1 MIKTSIESKV
11 QIQDVINNQ
20 VPSFILD
27 ENPKFVD
34 FLKQYYISQ
43 EYQSGPVDLTENL
56 DVYLKLDNLRP
67 EITGESPELTS
78 DVGNTSTVVNVSST
92 KGFPDRYGLFKINDE
107 ILTYTGITTN
117 SFTGCIRGFSGIT
130 NYHQELNKEELVFES
145 SSASS
150 HSTGDKIENLSS
162 LFLKEFFEKTKYS
175 FAPGFEGRSFA
186 KELDVSNFIKE
197 INSFYTSK
205 GTDDSIETLL
215 KVLFGKSGKSINL
228 EEYLVKPSDA
238 NFIRR
243 EVVVAQAITGDL
255 SKLSG
260 QTIIKNTDDQT
271 RAVISEIEPF
281 TRKGILYYKLNL
293 YVGYDDNTAIEGT
306 FEITPTTKSLD
317 VVLPGSSVITVDST
331 AGFESSDVIYS
342 GNNVITYKEKSFNQF
357 LGCTGVGSTIYK
369 TDNIYSDKTYY
380 GFEDGDINDPNK
392 KCTFRI
398 TGVISDISSVDN
410 NKVSVSENQIIGIK
424 YLGDLI
430 KNPIEKTYKQIFANS
445 WIYNTSVSV
454 DIESISESIILK
466 TDIDKSHFKVG
477 DRIEIISKRTGDIV
491 YPSNETDI
499 PFIANIS
506 SDEDGLNNRLQL
518 ENFDFSPIPGV
529 LYSIRRKVNKAFSKE
544 VPIQYGNDQIISDI
558 QNLYIE
564 EGEDNY
570 AYVASNG
577 LPSSEFSQSEIY
589 EFENGSKPP
598 RVIDIDQEIYKYKIT
613 PNTVSPLQDVDAQTE
628 ASSGIKEYTTINFGE
643 EIKFLTGD
651 RVYYNTSE
659 GSETLVGLST
669 GSYYV
674 SVLPGNKKIKLYTS
688 RSNIG
693 SDLSS
698 VKFREPSSGIG
709 THNFVLYDHRTNLI
723 KPKKLFKKF
732 NLNPNLK
739 SSQSE
744 KTTPGSTGML
754 INGVEI
760 SNYKTE
766 EKVYFGPLSSISILN
781 SGSNY
786 DVINL
791 PQLSIPS
798 SEGGTDAKIQPVISG
813 KITDIII
820 DSETSNFDIKEI
832 SSINV
837 SGGNGTGGK
846 FDPVLI
852 KKSIELLFDARP
864 FSDGGGISTSTPQ
877 LSFIK
882 DHNLFNGQKITYR
895 NETQYA
901 NVGIDQS
908 GNGQNDSTLVNEKEY
923 YVKVDNNTTVKLYE
937 TLSDYRTQTNPVS
950 FGQTDVYGGI
960 QKFVV
965 GEAANVLSEI
975 RVLDSGS
982 FTNRKLIVSPVG
994 INTLNDTINFK
1005 NHNFENGDLIEYRFD
1020 TTSIGIS
1027 TQVGLSTSVN
1037 YYVLKENED
1046 SFRICD
1052 AGIGGTITD
1061 NFEKRKY
1068 VKFITSGSG
1077 YQYFKYPDIT
1087 ASVNFVSAGNTSYQL
1102 SVTPVVKGNIID
1114 AYLYEPG
1121 TGYGSE
1127 IINFEKTPE
1136 IKVKEG
1142 KRGQIS
1148 PIISSGILI
1157 GTNIQFSGFDYFSP
1171 PDLTLFDPTGS
1182 GSGAKLKAVVEN
1194 GAITNVI
1201 IQNSGRGYSNTSR
1214 IEITNSGSGAIFDSK
1229 VRALSIN
1236 NVNKIEKNQ
1245 YQVFSVSDDQSFLDY
1260 GISGYYSKLR
1270 ESFEDYGNLNSPI
1283 IGWAYD
1289 GNPIYGAFGQSNP
1302 NAVASSTK
1310 RIESGYELVADN
1322 IPNRPSISSFPL
1334 GFFIDDYK
1342 FTGNGDLDKNNGRF
1356 VRTNEFPNGIYAYYA
1371 TIEENTNKPKFPYFI
1386 GDSYRTNTLEE
1397 NRTLNQNF
1405 DLNSSDLLRNT
1416 FPYKISELNAD
1427 YDFIVETNEISKQRT
1442 KIESVQSGSVDSISI
1457 INSGQNYQVGDK
1469 IVFDNSETNGGGVDA
1484 KVSLIEGKNITNI
1497 SQNTISYPQSIVTW
1511 ETDKKVRVH
1520 TGVAHTLNSGD
1531 YVSISGISS
1540 VIPSP
1545 SILKLDGSYYKV
1557 TVDSPVVLRLED
1569 EITDTTVG
1577 VVTLVS
1583 VSNLTDQLE
1592 ILNEVTIGS
1601 DTFTVLNTYPNLN
1614 LVKLERDSGS
1624 NIFSA
1629 GSLITPKNYSFTINE
1644 DFEFFNSEK
1653 NTSYYFNPHESVG
1666 LGTTAGDSYETT
1678 FDFGSNTITRSIPM
1692 GRIYLEGHKFSTDD
1706 KVTLTPDTQTISI
1719 QNSYGDLYS
1728 FESGEEYYITNESPN
1743 TVGIKTHLTTDSK
1756 YVSNVNIQVPAGG
1769 TTNAIVPSSQAEGIR
1784 AGDIIT
1790 VASGT
1795 FVNSGTNSAVL
1806 KYGGNL
1812 ITIDDVYNE
1821 TAISDSPALVD
1832 AVFSRQSSPVFF
1844 KTNGDNSDKYLL
1856 THTNENEKADIDK
1869 ITATVSVSTSH
1880 GLTNGDIVKLQV
1892 EPNLNVGIGTS
1903 TIANVLRNADLTVGI
1918 NTVDS
1923 RVAYIPSTPQT
1934 DPWVFTTSPQKHNFK
1949 NGDKVI
1955 YSHANGEV
1963 LRYGSEI
1970 FNPGAWNL
1978 LATQKNPEM
1987 QNAAFYVR
1995 VLNETDFTVSETY
2008 DDVFKPSVTGSTT
2021 LSITNVAGG
2030 NSILTN
2036 NGHIWTLVNPQIEV
2050 VKGNNLVFDL
2060 TDTSLSG
2067 NVFKIYYDKEFNNEF
2082 ISVGGTSTF
2091 NVSGVGTA
2099 GVSTDAKLTVNY
2111 SNNFPEKLYY
2121 NIESSSGSGINTPDT
2136 TVNNYNQISYVD
2148 SAYTGSYTVSGIGST
2163 TDVSFDI
2170 SLREE
2175 SERGSYT
2182 ESECRKLEY
2191 DTLSSTANGAVKEID
2206 VITGGENYKKLPSI
2220 TSIDSKVGK
2229 AFEGI
2234 CVSKDIG
2241 KINQVEILN
2250 DGFEYS
2256 SDKTLTPRAFVSPSV
2271 VLKNSNTLSGV
2282 TVIDGG
2288 KNYVTPPTP
2297 VLVDFNTR
2305 NPISGGLIK
2314 LNIDGES
2321 ITSVDI
2327 EVTPHGLASDNELF
2341 VEDSSNGISILKV
2354 ESDDTG
2360 TFVCVLNTPIVGFSE
2375 ESRLQIGDEVYI
2387 EGIQKFSSFG
2397 DGFNSSDLGYR
2408 FFKVTAYDDSQSN
2421 DRVTIDVSEYTSN
2434 TGIAKTIQDSSGTII
2449 NKKNYPVFNV
2459 SSQPSV
2465 FLVGEDLLVNND
2477 QVDLK
2482 VESHTNETDLKV
2494 IGTYDLSVNDK
2505 LTGKNSGNIANIA
2518 SIEKTDAKYNVDY
2531 SLKKNFGW
2539 RSTTGRLNEDYQV
2552 TPDNDYY
2559 QTLSYSIRSPLTW
2572 EEVKSPINSLVHVS
2586 GMKNFADTEII
2597 SNTDSKSGIS
2607 TIDTELDVFVDLISN
2622 ERVDKV
2628 NNFDNTRDI
2637 DVVNDKSK
2645 FLEFENSIFI
2655 PYTKAK
2661 TNVVLKIDDIS
2672 SEFSQF
2678 ESEPLTYRDIFEIEP
2693 RRDYRNYIFKL
2704 KNGDNT
2710 EIQLTKL
2717 SIISDFSGE
2726 SFILEQESLVNVG
2739 IGTSH
2744 IEGELYGKFELVTTK
2759 FEETFLRFIPK
2770 DPFNTE
2776 YDVKYLEKR
2785 FGDSTVGIATTNIGC
2800 IDLISSVTGV
2810 TTGFGTRTF
2819 IDLDVSEHKS
2829 VVTDIH
2835 LNTLTTNKQ
2844 NFVRLYVTSDGL
2856 NSNIASYY
2864 YDSSSLNKSGEPI
2877 GIFTSIVESGRLKI
2891 NYTNTEDTETVIVRS
2906 RSIAFDNSSTAE
2918 DVYRFSLPN
2927 QPPGSERSLIY
2938 QSDFVSDNGN
2948 ASEIDIVTLNKNTFD
2963 AVSSIIEVQV
2973 TGASEEFNGS
2983 AVHEI
2988 SFVHDGTSTYIQEGP
3003 ALYAT
3008 EDISGITTHIGIGTF
3023 GSEFVGT
3030 DNFIIKFYP
3039 FTNSGTIKIRALSEC
3054 FYTDIDTV
3062 NIAPD
3067 LQYGS
3072 LIESVKTFSYFA
3084 LEGDRINKTNFVLRS
3099 EKNPIFAKTFD
3110 PKNTSVLD
3118 PDTGVFSIQDHY
3130 FSDGEELIYT
3140 PRSSFVGVGSTAL
3153 EITPGNPLPTTV
3165 FAVVGEFEF
3174 DTFKLSETK
3183 HGPAIT
3189 GFSSTGEGNIHQ
3201 LAMKKSLSKAVI
3213 SLDGMIQSP
3222 IAFTNIN
3229 WQLQDNIGGL
3239 ISTEATTFA
3248 LSGIQTVNVS
3258 DILKIDD
3265 EFMRVRSVGLG
3276 TTSIGPI
3283 TGLGTTELVVV
3294 DRGVLGTISTS
3305 HTDSTS
3311 VGVYKGSYNI
3321 VGDEIHFIDAPK
3333 GNAAISRQE
3342 NNLVFQ
3348 TSDFSGRAFLRKDYT
3363 DNKIYDDVSNE
3374 FNGIGRTFTLS
3385 VDGAG
3390 QTGIGTTG
3398 GSGIVL
3404 INGIYQTPSA
3414 PNNPNNNFEITENA
3428 GISSVVFTGYEDVG
3442 GQVGFSKTDVNANQI
3457 PRGGIIVSLGSSGGL
3472 GYAPLQ
3478 GAQIDLI
3485 TDHHAPAT
3493 WGQSNDGSID
3503 LVVGKFISAVSVEG
3517 TLTSSTSIITGIANT
3532 SGIATGMEV
3541 QNSDNIAYGQKVQ
3554 TVGPTNTYTATDGQT
3569 LFPPSGSIS
3578 YTAGYIDVYIN
3589 GSKLGISSFTA
3600 TNETTVTLDN
3610 TVNVD
3615 AGDIVTLVA
3624 KDRVILDNN
3633 LIFGTNIGETTT
3645 INFGYR
3651 RPLGG
3656 SGYFNNPTV
3665 TIVEDCLDETGVG
3678 QTAVITATV
3687 GAGGSAIFNIDTP
3700 GLGHADYP
3708 QAFVSEPSYSN
3719 LEVRGVS
3726 RIGYGQTTDTG
3737 VGLLMDIEVGAASTS
3752 GIGSTAGEVR
3762 GFSISRP
3769 GYSFR
3774 KGDKFTPVGLV
3785 TALGLSSPIEQIE
3798 FEVVETFDDTF
3809 SAWQFGN
3816 LDFIDS
3822 IKPYQDGFRTRFPL
3836 FYQGELFS
3844 VQVAEES
3851 RMNVENAL
3859 IVFINGVLQNPGENY
3874 FFSGGASFTL
3884 SEPAKIDDQISV
3896 FFYRGTQGLDDEQV
3910 GSVVPTIE
3918 RGDYVQIN
3926 DYFDYKGQNP
3936 RRVFD
3941 YKESDVL
3948 ETSPYTG
3955 VGLYPSDS
3963 TFRPVSWLKQK
3974 RDLILGGDFIYKT
3987 RRSLL
3992 AQIYPNTS
4000 IIRDVKVG
4008 DTELYVENIDMF
4020 KFEIDNNSSSTL
4032 DDVSLLIVDDASE
4045 FVPADISVTRV
4056 NNNDELNVTISNQSD
4071 TRGYQPST
4079 TFSALVPEPFT
4090 TSRSGWPGTVDGKG
4104 GQPISET
4111 QKYLSLPPQ
4120 SSASSNT
4127 AVINITTDSIGSITN
4142 VNIVSAGSGYSG
4154 YETTPQVS
4162 IPLPTTVH
4170 ELTPETSV
4178 IHGFSGIVTA
4188 INASDT
4194 SDTTGRI
4201 VRFNDSQTNFNSIT
4215 FTNSLNTSG
4224 SDSFD
4229 VPDSGGA
4236 IFRFKTFDG
4245 SLTEIEMINPGTGYA
4260 PGDSIVLTHTNLGS
4274 SVTLEVEDTLSD
4286 SVTSYDRVRA
4296 MEFKLQEDY
4305 LDQKKLNLNQSNFNS
4320 NVANG
4325 QLSQGDYVSISHT
4338 QLDTEYNGTTYQY
4351 ATLEVYDPVTERGVK
4366 SKITPE
4372 TLITDEDGQTQ
4383 SSYDVGNNIYKR
4395 SSLPAL
4401 SFPGNNGV
4409 GIGTTNSIDGIY
4421 RVESIT
4427 IDAQTGIIT
4436 SYAFIE
4442 GGQTTISAKL
4452 PLDVNE
4458 SGTFE
4463 NGTFSWGKIT
4473 LSSGVTTSYT
4483 VSGNTVGIGLTEY
4496 PSVQRK
4502 SGGLRGTGALYAGP
4516 GVAVTSN

>member
-11 QIQDVINNQ
+11 QIQDIISNQ

-56 DVYLKLDNLRP
+56 DEYLKIDNLKP
-67 EITGESPELTS
+67 EVIVDSCTTVGIITDGAETI
-78 DVGNTSTVVNVSST
+78 NVTST
-92 KGFPDRYGLFKINDE
+92 KGFPNEYGLLKIDNE
-107 ILTYTGITTN
+107 IITYTGITTN
-117 SFTGCIRGFSGIT
+117 SFTGCIRGFSGVT
-130 NYHQELNKEELVFES
+130 NYHQELNREELVFES

-150 HSTGDKIENLSS
+150 HSDGDKIENLSS

-205 GTDDSIETLL
+205 GTDDSIEVLL

-228 EEYLVKPSDA
+228 EEYLVKSSDA

-260 QTIIKNTDDQT
+260 QTIIKNTDSQT

-281 TRKGILYYKLNL
+281 TRKGVLYFKLNL
-293 YVGYDDNTAIEGT
+293 YVGYDDKSTIEGT

-317 VVLPGSSVITVDST
+317 VVSIGSSVISVDST
-331 AGFESSDVIYS
+331 AGFDPSGVIYS
-342 GNNVITYKEKSFNQF
+342 GDNIITYEDKSFNQF
-357 LGCTGVGSTIYK
+357 LGCIGIGDTINK

-380 GFEDGDINDPNK
+380 AFEDGDISDPTK

-398 TGVISDISSVDN
+398 TGVISDIFAIDN

-454 DIESISESIILK
+454 DIESFSDTLKLK

-477 DRIEIISKRTGDIV
+477 DRIEIINKETNQVV
-491 YPSNETDI
+491 YPNPDNESDI
-499 PFIANIS
+499 PFI
-506 SDEDGLNNRLQL
+506 SDIPSDSDGLYRRLQL
-518 ENFDFSPIPGV
+518 ENFDFSPIPGA
-529 LYSIRRKVNKAFSKE
+529 LYSIRRRINKAFSRN

-564 EGEDNY
+564 KGEDNY
-570 AYVASNG
+570 AYIASNG
-577 LPSSEFSQSEIY
+577 LPSSEFDQSEIY
-589 EFENGSKPP
+589 EFEDGSKPP
-598 RVIDIDQEIYKYKIT
+598 RVIDIDQEIYNYEIDSD
-613 PNTVSPLQDVDAQTE
+613 TVSPLQDVDVETE
-628 ASSGIKEYTTINFGE
+628 ASSGIQEFTTINFGK

-651 RVYYNTSE
+651 RVYYEASE
-659 GSETLVGLST
+659 GSETLVGLTT

-674 SVLPGNKKIKLYTS
+674 SVLSGNKKIKLYTS
-688 RSNIG
+688 RSHIASN
-693 SDLSS
+693 LPS
-698 VKFREPSSGIG
+698 VKFRAPNSGIG
-709 THNFVLYDHRTNLI
+709 THNFTLYDHKSNLI
-723 KPKKLFKKF
+723 RPKKLFKKF

-739 SSQSE
+739 SGQSE
-744 KTTPGSTGML
+744 ETAPGPTGML

-760 SNYKTE
+760 NNYKTE
-766 EKVYFGPLSSISILN
+766 EKVYFGPLTSVSVLN
-781 SGSNY
+781 GGSNY

-791 PQLSIPS
+791 PQLSVPS
-798 SEGGTDAKIQPVISG
+798 SENGTDAKVQPVVSG

-832 SSINV
+832 VSINV
-837 SGGNGTGGK
+837 SGGNGSGGK
-846 FDPVLI
+846 FDPVLV

-864 FSDGGGISTSTPQ
+864 VSNGGGISTTTSQ

-882 DHNLFNGQKITYR
+882 DHNLFDGQKIIYR
-895 NETQYA
+895 NETQYT

-908 GNGQNDSTLVNEKEY
+908 GNGQNDSTLVSEGEY

-937 TLSDYRTQTNPVS
+937 TLSDYSTQTNPVS

-1037 YYVLKENED
+1037 YYVLKEDEN

-1068 VKFITSGSG
+1068 VKFISSGSG

-1087 ASVNFVSAGNTSYQL
+1087 ASVNFVSVGNTSYNL
-1102 SVTPVVKGNIID
+1102 SITPIVRGNIID

-1142 KRGQIS
+1142 QKAQIA
-1148 PIISSGILI
+1148 PVIASGILLD
-1157 GTNIQFSGFDYFSP
+1157 TNIQFSGFDYFSP

-1182 GSGAKLKAVVEN
+1182 GSGAKLKSVIEN
-1194 GAITNVI
+1194 GSIVKVI
-1201 IQNSGRGYSNTSR
+1201 IQNSGRGYSNNSR
-1214 IEITNSGSGAIFDSK
+1214 IEITNSGSGVIFDST
-1229 VRALSIN
+1229 VRALSVN
-1236 NVNKIEKNQ
+1236 NVDKIEKKQ

-1260 GISGYYSKLR
+1260 GISGYYTKLR
-1270 ESFEDYGNLNSPI
+1270 ESFEDDGTSNSPI

-1289 GNPIYGAFGQSNP
+1289 GNPIYGSFGQSDANL
-1302 NAVASSTK
+1302 VASSTK

-1322 IPNRPSISSFPL
+1322 IPNRPSTSSFPL
-1334 GFFIDDYK
+1334 GFFVDDYR
-1342 FTGNGDLDKNNGRF
+1342 FTGNGDLDRNNGRF

-1386 GDSYRTNTLEE
+1386 GNSYRTNTLEE
-1397 NRTLNQNF
+1397 NRRLNQDF

-1427 YDFIVETNEISKQRT
+1427 YDFVIETNEISKQRT

-1469 IVFDNSETNGGGVDA
+1469 IVFDNSGTNGGGIDA

-1497 SQNTISYPQSIVTW
+1497 AQNILSYPQSIVTW
-1511 ETDKKVRVH
+1511 ESDSKVRVH
-1520 TGVAHTLNSGD
+1520 TGVGHTLNSGD

-1540 VIPSP
+1540 IIPSP
-1545 SILKLDGSYYKV
+1545 PILKLDKSYHKAI
-1557 TVDSPVVLRLED
+1557 VDSPVVLRLED
-1569 EITDTTVG
+1569 EITNTIVG
-1577 VVTLVS
+1577 VVTVVS

-1592 ILNEVTIGS
+1592 ILNDVTIGS
-1601 DTFTVLNTYPNLN
+1601 DTFTVLNTYPNIDK
-1614 LVKLERDSGS
+1614 VKLIRVTGTT
-1624 NIFSA
+1624 NFSV
-1629 GSLITPKNYSFTINE
+1629 GSLITPKNYSFTVDE
-1644 DFEFFNSEK
+1644 DFEFFDSRK
-1653 NTSYYFNPHESVG
+1653 NISYYFVPQESVG

-1678 FDFGSNTITRSIPM
+1678 FDFGGNTVTRSIPM
-1692 GRIYLEGHKFSTDD
+1692 GSLYLENHKF
-1706 KVTLTPDTQTISI
+1706 KVTDKLVADIGSSSVITIFDPSINSNINFNTGDEFYVKNTTPNTIGLSTTLEGPLVFFDSLGSP
-1719 QNSYGDLYS
+1719 N
-1728 FESGEEYYITNESPN
+1728 EYY
-1743 TVGIKTHLTTDSK
+1743 VLTTE
-1756 YVSNVNIQVPAGG
+1756 YTQ
-1769 TTNAIVPSSQAEGIR
+1769 
-1784 AGDIIT
+1784 
-1790 VASGT
+1790 
-1795 FVNSGTNSAVL
+1795 
-1806 KYGGNL
+1806 
-1812 ITIDDVYNE
+1812 
-1821 TAISDSPALVD
+1821 
-1832 AVFSRQSSPVFF
+1832 
-1844 KTNGDNSDKYLL
+1844 
-1856 THTNENEKADIDK
+1856 EKADIDK

-1880 GLTNGDIVKLQV
+1880 GLTNGDIVKLSV
-1892 EPNLNVGIGTS
+1892 EPNLNVGIGTTTS
-1903 TIANVLRNADLTVGI
+1903 VSVVRNNDLTIGI
-1918 NTVDS
+1918 NTVN
-1923 RVAYIPSTPQT
+1923 STLKSKPVSAS
-1934 DPWVFTTSPQKHNFK
+1934 DIAPWVFTTSPQKHNFK
-1949 NGDKVI
+1949 NGNKVI
-1955 YSHANGEV
+1955 YSRIDGETV
-1963 LRYGSEI
+1963 RYGTGTFDFS
-1970 FNPGAWNL
+1970 NN
-1978 LATQKNPEM
+1978 TDPEM

-1995 VLNETDFTVSETY
+1995 VLNDTDFTLSETY
-2008 DDVFKPSVTGSTT
+2008 DDVFKPSILGSTT
-2021 LSITNVAGG
+2021 LSITGSTNF
-2030 NSILTN
+2030 LTVLSPSTP
-2036 NGHIWTLVNPQIEV
+2036 GHIWTLVNPQIEV
-2050 VKGNNLVFDL
+2050 AKGNNLVFDL

-2099 GVSTDAKLTVNY
+2099 GVSTDAKLTINY

-2121 NIESSSGSGINTPDT
+2121 NIESSSGSGINTSDT
-2136 TVNNYNQISYVD
+2136 TVNNYNQISYID
-2148 SAYTGSYTVSGIGST
+2148 SVYTGSHTVSGIGST
-2163 TDVSFDI
+2163 TDISFSI
-2170 SLREE
+2170 PLREE
-2175 SERGSYT
+2175 SERVSYAKT
-2182 ESECRKLEY
+2182 ECRKLEY
-2191 DTLSSTANGAVKEID
+2191 NTLSSTAYGAVKEID
-2206 VITGGENYKKLPSI
+2206 VVTRGENYKKLPSVP
-2220 TSIDSKVGK
+2220 SIDSKLGR

-2234 CVSKDIG
+2234 CVSETIG
-2241 KINQVEILN
+2241 KINQVEIIN

-2256 SDKTLTPRAFVSPSV
+2256 SDKTLIPRAFVSPSV
-2271 VLKNSNTLSGV
+2271 VLKNSNILSSI

-2297 VLVDFNTR
+2297 VLVDFDTR
-2305 NPISGGLIK
+2305 KAISGGLLK
-2314 LNIDGES
+2314 LSVAGES
-2321 ITSVDI
+2321 ITSVDVD
-2327 EVTPHGLASDNELF
+2327 VTPQGIASDNELF
-2341 VEDSSNGISILKV
+2341 VEDNSNGISILKV
-2354 ESDDTG
+2354 ESDNTG
-2360 TFVCVLNTPIVGFSE
+2360 TFICVLNTPVVGFDP
-2375 ESRLQIGDEVYI
+2375 ESQIQVGDEVYI

-2408 FFKVTAYDDSQSN
+2408 FFRVTGYDNTQSE
-2421 DRVTIDVSEYTSN
+2421 DRVSIDVSEYTSN
-2434 TGIAKTIQDSSGTII
+2434 TGIAKTIQDSSGTIV
-2449 NKKNYPVFNV
+2449 NRKNYPKFNV
-2459 SSQPSV
+2459 TSQPSL
-2465 FLVGEDLLVNND
+2465 FFVGEELLVNNGE
-2477 QVDLK
+2477 VDLK

-2494 IGTYDLSVNDK
+2494 IGTYDLSINDK

-2552 TPDNDYY
+2552 LPDNDYY
-2559 QTLSYSIRSPLTW
+2559 QTLSYSIRSQLTW

-2586 GMKNFADTEII
+2586 GMKNFADTEIV
-2597 SNTDSKSGIS
+2597 SNTDSVSGVS
-2607 TIDTELDVFVDLISN
+2607 TINTGVDIFIDLVSD
-2622 ERVDKV
+2622 ERVDKI
-2628 NNFDNTRDI
+2628 NNFDSSRDI
-2637 DVVNDKSK
+2637 DVVSDRSK
-2645 FLEFENSIFI
+2645 FLEFENSVFI

-2672 SEFSQF
+2672 PEFSQF
-2678 ESEPLTYRDIFEIEP
+2678 ESEPLPYRDIFEIEP
-2693 RRDYRNYIFKL
+2693 KRDYRNYTFKL
-2704 KNGDNT
+2704 TNGDNT
-2710 EIQLTKL
+2710 QVQLTKL
-2717 SIISDFSGE
+2717 SIISDPVGQ
-2726 SFILEQESLVNVG
+2726 SFIQEHESLANVG

-2759 FEETFLRFIPK
+2759 FEETYLRFIPK
-2770 DPFNTE
+2770 DPFGIE

-2785 FGDSTVGIATTNIGC
+2785 FGDSTVGIATNNIGC
-2800 IDLISSVTGV
+2800 IDLISSVTGI
-2810 TTGFGTRTF
+2810 TTGVGTRTF

-2844 NFVRLYVTSDGL
+2844 NFVRLYVTSDGSD
-2856 NSNIASYY
+2856 SNIANYF
-2864 YDSSSLNKSGEPI
+2864 YDSSTLNRSNEPI
-2877 GIFTSIVESGRLKI
+2877 GIFTSVVESGRLRI
-2891 NYTNTEDTETVIVRS
+2891 NYTNTEDIETVILRS
-2906 RSIAFDNSSTAE
+2906 RSVAFDNSSTAE

-2927 QPPGSERSLIY
+2927 QPAGNERSAIY
-2938 QSDFVSDNGN
+2938 QSDFVTAGGN
-2948 ASEIDIVTLNKNTFD
+2948 ASEIDIVTLNKNIFD
-2963 AVSSIIEVQV
+2963 AVSSLIEIQV
-2973 TGASEEFNGS
+2973 TGSSEEFNGS
-2983 AVHEI
+2983 VVHEV
-2988 SFVHDGTSTYIQEGP
+2988 SLVHDTINTYVQEGP

-3008 EDISGITTHIGIGTF
+3008 EDSSGIGTSIGIGTF
-3023 GSEFVGT
+3023 GAEFDGS

-3039 FTNSGTIKIRALSEC
+3039 FTNSGTINIRALSEC
-3054 FYTDIDTV
+3054 FYTDVDTL

-3084 LEGDRINKTNFVLRS
+3084 LEGERINKTNFVLRS

-3110 PKNTSVLD
+3110 PKDSSMLD
-3118 PDTGVFSIQDHY
+3118 VDTGVFTIPNHY
-3130 FSDGEELIYT
+3130 FSNGEELIYT
-3140 PRSSFVGVGSTAL
+3140 PRSSFIGVGSTAL
-3153 EITPGNPLPTTV
+3153 EITPGNSLPTTV

-3183 HGPAIT
+3183 NGPAIT

-3222 IAFTNIN
+3222 VAFTNIN

-3276 TTSIGPI
+3276 TTSLGPV
-3283 TGLGTTELVVV
+3283 TGLGTTEIVVV
-3294 DRGVLGTISTS
+3294 ERGVLGTISTS
-3305 HTDSTS
+3305 HTDSTN

-3321 VGDEIHFIDAPK
+3321 VGDEIHFIDPPK
-3333 GNAAISRQE
+3333 GNSAISRQE

-3348 TSDFSGRAFLRKDYT
+3348 TSDFSGRAFLRKDYN

-3385 VDGAG
+3385 VEG
-3390 QTGIGTTG
+3390 TSEIGIGTTG

-3414 PNNPNNNFEITENA
+3414 PNNPDNNFEIIEDQVA
-3428 GISSVVFTGYEDVG
+3428 GISSVQFTGYKDIG

-3472 GYAPLQ
+3472 GYAPLA
-3478 GAQIDLI
+3478 GARIDLI
-3485 TDHHAPAT
+3485 LDSDLAE
-3493 WGQSNDGSID
+3493 GQSNHPGSGNEIGEIVD
-3503 LVVGKFISAVSVEG
+3503 IVGKKVEG
-3517 TLTSSTSIITGIANT
+3517 STVEVTVPSIGLNDVTIIVPDLASLQIGIGMSLTP
-3532 SGIATGMEV
+3532 V
-3541 QNSDNIAYGQKVQ
+3541 DNVIAYGTEVISIN
-3554 TVGPTNTYTATDGQT
+3554 TNTNEVALDPT
-3569 LFPPSGSIS
+3569 PIGS
-3578 YTAGYIDVYIN
+3578 A
-3589 GSKLGISSFTA
+3589 SS
-3600 TNETTVTLDN
+3600 
-3610 TVNVD
+3610 VD
-3615 AGDIVTLVA
+3615 LEFFNRYPV
-3624 KDRVILDNN
+3624 
-3633 LIFGTNIGETTT
+3633 
-3645 INFGYR
+3645 
-3651 RPLGG
+3651 GG
-3656 SGYFNNPTV
+3656 SGYSDVVGYGMTIKDLLHAGNDADIQIQITDGGVLNFN
-3665 TIVEDCLDETGVG
+3665 IID
-3678 QTAVITATV
+3678 
-3687 GAGGSAIFNIDTP
+3687 GGSGYINPKAT
-3700 GLGHADYP
+3700 
-3708 QAFVSEPSYSN
+3708 VSEPTYSN
-3719 LEVRGVS
+3719 LEVRGIS
-3726 RIGYGQTTDTG
+3726 RVGHGTTTDTG
-3737 VGLLMDIEVGAASTS
+3737 VGLLMDIEVGAAATV
-3752 GIGSTAGEVR
+3752 GIGSTTGEVR
-3762 GFSISRP
+3762 GFNISRP
-3769 GYSFR
+3769 GYAFR

-3785 TALGLSSPIEQIE
+3785 TAAGLSSPIEQIE

-3822 IKPYQDGFRTRFPL
+3822 IKPYQDGSRTRFPL
-3836 FYQGELFS
+3836 FYEGELFS

-3859 IVFINGVLQNPGENY
+3859 IIFINGVLQNPGENY

-3884 SEPAKIDDQISV
+3884 SEPAKIDDQIAV
-3896 FFYRGTQGLDDEQV
+3896 FFYRGTQDVDDEQV
-3910 GSVVPTIE
+3910 GSVIPTIE

-3926 DYFDYKGQNP
+3926 DYFDYKGQNR

-3974 RDLILGGDFIYKT
+3974 RDLILGGDYVYKT

-3992 AQIYPNTS
+3992 SQIYPTTS
-4000 IIRDVKVG
+4000 IIRDVKAN
-4008 DTELYVENIDMF
+4008 DTVLYVENTDMF
-4020 KFEIDNNSSSTL
+4020 KFEIDNNSASTL
-4032 DDVSLLIVDDASE
+4032 DETSLLIVDDANE
-4045 FVPADISVTRV
+4045 FVPAEISVSRV
-4056 NNNDELNVTISNQSD
+4056 NNNDGLNLTILNQSD
-4071 TRGYQPST
+4071 TRGYLPST

-4090 TSRSGWPGTVDGKG
+4090 TSRTGWPGTVPGQE
-4104 GQPISET
+4104 GQPISESE
-4111 QKYLSLPPQ
+4111 KYYSLPPQ
-4120 SSASSNT
+4120 SSSNT
-4127 AVINITTDSIGSITN
+4127 AEINITTDSIGRITN

-4154 YETTPQVS
+4154 YDTTPQVS

-4170 ELTPETSV
+4170 ELTSETSV

-4188 INASDT
+4188 INASVT

-4201 VRFNDSQTNFNSIT
+4201 VRFNDNHPQSHFSDITVTNV
-4215 FTNSLNTSG
+4215 NTSG

-4229 VPDSGGA
+4229 VTAGGSSGTVKA
-4236 IFRFKTFDG
+4236 QFRFKTFDG
-4245 SLTEIEMINPGTGYA
+4245 SLTEIEMINPGTDYNAGEFVELS
-4260 PGDSIVLTHTNLGS
+4260 DSKISNPSTIQFYI
-4274 SVTLEVEDTLSD
+4274 EDTLDD
-4286 SVTSYDRVRA
+4286 SVTSYDRVCA

-4305 LDQKKLNLNQSNFNS
+4305 LDQQKTGINGSDFNNS
-4320 NVANG
+4320 NLANG

-4338 QLDTEYNGTTYQY
+4338 QLDTEYNSLNYQY
-4351 ATLEVYDPVTERGVK
+4351 ATLEVYNPATERGVT
-4366 SKITPE
+4366 SKMTSETP
-4372 TLITDEDGQTQ
+4372 ITDEYGQTQ
-4383 SSYDVGNNIYKR
+4383 SSYTSSNYKR

-4421 RVESIT
+4421 KVESIDV
-4427 IDAQTGIIT
+4427 DARTGIIT

-4452 PLDVNE
+4452 PLTIDQ
-4458 SGTFE
+4458 SGTLE

-4496 PSVQRK
+4496 PSLQRK
-4502 SGGLRGTGALYAGP
+4502 SGGLRDTGALFAGP
-4516 GVAVTSN
+4516 GVALTSN

>member
-11 QIQDVINNQ
+11 QIQDIISNQ

-43 EYQSGPVDLTENL
+43 EYQSGPIDLTENL
-56 DVYLKLDNLRP
+56 DQYLKLDNLRP

-78 DVGNTSTVVNVSST
+78 NIGDTSTIVNVSST

-117 SFTGCIRGFSGIT
+117 SFTGCIRGFSGVT
-130 NYHQELNKEELVFES
+130 NYHQELNQEELIFET

-150 HSTGDKIENLSS
+150 HSSGDKVENLSS

-186 KELDVSNFIKE
+186 KELDVGNFIKE

-205 GTDDSIETLL
+205 GTDDSIEVLL

-228 EEYLVKPSDA
+228 EEYLVKSSDA

-243 EVVVAQAITGDL
+243 EVVIVQGISGNL

-260 QTIIKNTDDQT
+260 QTIIKNTDSQT

-281 TRKGILYYKLNL
+281 TRKGVLYFKLNL
-293 YVGYDDNTAIEGT
+293 YVGYDDRSAIEGT

-317 VVLPGSSVITVDST
+317 VVSIGSSVISVDST
-331 AGFESSDVIYS
+331 AGFDPSGVIYS
-342 GNNVITYKEKSFNQF
+342 GDNIITYEDKSFNQF
-357 LGCTGVGSTIYK
+357 LGCTGIGATVNK

-380 GFEDGDINDPNK
+380 AFEDGDVNDPTK

-398 TGVISDISSVDN
+398 TGVVSDIFAIDN

-454 DIESISESIILK
+454 DIESFSDTLRLK

-477 DRIEIISKRTGDIV
+477 DRIEIINKETNQVV
-491 YPSNETDI
+491 YPNPDNESDI
-499 PFIANIS
+499 PFI
-506 SDEDGLNNRLQL
+506 SDIPSDSDGLYRRLQL
-518 ENFDFSPIPGV
+518 ENFDFSPTPGA
-529 LYSIRRKVNKAFSKE
+529 LYSVRRRINKAFSRN

-564 EGEDNY
+564 KGEDNY

-577 LPSSEFSQSEIY
+577 LPSSEFNQSEIY
-589 EFENGSKPP
+589 EFEDGSKPP
-598 RVIDIDQEIYKYKIT
+598 RVIDIDQEIYNYEIDSD
-613 PNTVSPLQDVDAQTE
+613 TVSPLQDVDVETE
-628 ASSGIKEYTTINFGE
+628 ASSGIQEFTTINFGK

-651 RVYYNTSE
+651 RVYYEASE
-659 GSETLVGLST
+659 GSETLVGLTT

-674 SVLPGNKKIKLYTS
+674 SVLSGNKKIKLYTS
-688 RSNIG
+688 RSHIASN
-693 SDLSS
+693 LPS
-698 VKFREPSSGIG
+698 VKFRAPNSGIG
-709 THNFVLYDHRTNLI
+709 THNFTLYDHKSNLI
-723 KPKKLFKKF
+723 RPKKLFKKF

-739 SSQSE
+739 SGQSE
-744 KTTPGSTGML
+744 ETAPGPTGML

-760 SNYKTE
+760 NNYKTE
-766 EKVYFGPLSSISILN
+766 EKVYFGPLTSVSVLN

-791 PQLSIPS
+791 PQLSVPS
-798 SEGGTDAKIQPVISG
+798 SENGTDAKVQPVVSG

-832 SSINV
+832 VSINV
-837 SGGNGTGGK
+837 SGGNGSGGK
-846 FDPVLI
+846 FDPVLV

-864 FSDGGGISTSTPQ
+864 VSNGGGISTTTPQ

-882 DHNLFNGQKITYR
+882 DHNLFDGQKIIYR
-895 NETQYA
+895 NETQYT

-908 GNGQNDSTLVNEKEY
+908 GNGQNDSTLVSEGEY

-937 TLSDYRTQTNPVS
+937 SLSDFAAQINPVS

-965 GEAANVLSEI
+965 GEAANILSEI
-975 RVLDSGS
+975 KVLESGS

-1005 NHNFENGDLIEYRFD
+1005 NHNFENGDLIEYNFD
-1020 TTSIGIS
+1020 TTSIK
-1027 TQVGLSTSVN
+1027 TAPTTGLSTSVN
-1037 YYVLKENED
+1037 YYVLKEDEN

-1061 NFEKRKY
+1061 NFEKRRY
-1068 VKFITSGSG
+1068 VKFISSGSG

-1087 ASVNFVSAGNTSYQL
+1087 ASVNFVSVGNTSYNL
-1102 SVTPVVKGNIID
+1102 SITPVVRGNIID

-1142 KRGQIS
+1142 QKAQIA
-1148 PIISSGILI
+1148 PVIASGILLD
-1157 GTNIQFSGFDYFSP
+1157 TNIQFSGFDYFSP

-1182 GSGAKLKAVVEN
+1182 GSGAKLKSVIEN
-1194 GAITNVI
+1194 GSIVKVI
-1201 IQNSGRGYSNTSR
+1201 IQNSGRGYSNNSR
-1214 IEITNSGSGAIFDSK
+1214 IEITNSGSGVIFDST
-1229 VRALSIN
+1229 VRALSVN
-1236 NVNKIEKNQ
+1236 NVDKIEKKQ
-1245 YQVFSVSDDQSFLDY
+1245 YQVFSVSENQSFLDY
-1260 GISGYYSKLR
+1260 GISGYYTKLR
-1270 ESFEDYGNLNSPI
+1270 ESFEDDGTSNSPI

-1289 GNPIYGAFGQSNP
+1289 GNPIYGSFGQSDP
-1302 NAVASSTK
+1302 NLVASSTK

-1322 IPNRPSISSFPL
+1322 IQNRPSTSSFPL
-1334 GFFIDDYK
+1334 GFFVDDYR
-1342 FTGNGDLDKNNGRF
+1342 FTGNGDLDRNNGRF

-1371 TIEENTNKPKFPYFI
+1371 TIEENTNRPKFPYFI
-1386 GDSYRTNTLEE
+1386 GNSYRTNTLEE
-1397 NRTLNQNF
+1397 NRRLNQDF

-1427 YDFIVETNEISKQRT
+1427 YDFVIETNEISKQRT

-1469 IVFDNSETNGGGVDA
+1469 IVFDNSETNGGGIDA

-1497 SQNTISYPQSIVTW
+1497 AQNILSYPQSIVTW
-1511 ETDKKVRVH
+1511 ESDSKVRVH
-1520 TGVAHTLNSGD
+1520 TGVGHTLNSGD

-1540 VIPSP
+1540 IIPSP
-1545 SILKLDGSYYKV
+1545 PILKLDKSYHKV
-1557 TVDSPVVLRLED
+1557 IVDSPVVLRLED
-1569 EITDTTVG
+1569 EITNASVG
-1577 VVTLVS
+1577 VVTVVS

-1592 ILNEVTIGS
+1592 ILNDVTIGS
-1601 DTFTVLNTYPNLN
+1601 DTFTVLNTYPNIN
-1614 LVKLERDSGS
+1614 KVKLIRVTGTT
-1624 NIFSA
+1624 NFSV
-1629 GSLITPKNYSFTINE
+1629 GSLITPKNYSFTVDE
-1644 DFEFFNSEK
+1644 DFEFFDSRK
-1653 NTSYYFNPHESVG
+1653 NISYYFVPQESVG

-1678 FDFGSNTITRSIPM
+1678 FDFGGNTVTRSIPM
-1692 GRIYLEGHKFSTDD
+1692 GSLYLENHKFKVNDKLVADIPGTNVIDIFDPSTNS
-1706 KVTLTPDTQTISI
+1706 TI
-1719 QNSYGDLYS
+1719 Y
-1728 FESGEEYYITNESPN
+1728 FEDGSEFYVKNTTPN
-1743 TVGIKTHLTTDSK
+1743 TIGLSTTLEGPLLFFDSLGNSTGY
-1756 YVSNVNIQVPAGG
+1756 YV
-1769 TTNAIVPSSQAEGIR
+1769 
-1784 AGDIIT
+1784 
-1790 VASGT
+1790 
-1795 FVNSGTNSAVL
+1795 L
-1806 KYGGNL
+1806 
-1812 ITIDDVYNE
+1812 E
-1821 TAISDSPALVD
+1821 T
-1832 AVFSRQSSPVFF
+1832 QY
-1844 KTNGDNSDKYLL
+1844 TQ
-1856 THTNENEKADIDK
+1856 EKADIDK

-1892 EPNLNVGIGTS
+1892 EPNLNVGIGTTTS
-1903 TIANVLRNADLTVGI
+1903 VSVIRNVDLTIGI

-1923 RVAYIPSTPQT
+1923 TIKSGPTSGSI

-1955 YSHANGEV
+1955 YSRTDGETV
-1963 LRYGSEI
+1963 RYGDGV
-1970 FNPGAWNL
+1970 FNASN
-1978 LATQKNPEM
+1978 TTDPEM
-1987 QNAAFYVR
+1987 QNVAFYVR
-1995 VLNETDFTVSETY
+1995 VLNDTDFTLSETY
-2008 DDVFKPSVTGSTT
+2008 DDVFEPSILGSTT
-2021 LSITNVAGG
+2021 LSITGSTDYLSVLANP
-2030 NSILTN
+2030 
-2036 NGHIWTLVNPQIEV
+2036 GHIWTLVNPQIEV
-2050 VKGNNLVFDL
+2050 TKGNNIVFDVS
-2060 TDTSLSG
+2060 DTSLSG

-2099 GVSTDAKLTVNY
+2099 GVSTDAKLTINY

-2121 NIESSSGSGINTPDT
+2121 NIESSSGSGINTSDT
-2136 TVNNYNQISYVD
+2136 TVNNYNQISYID
-2148 SAYTGSYTVSGIGST
+2148 SVYTGSHTVSGIGST
-2163 TDVSFDI
+2163 TDISFSI
-2170 SLREE
+2170 PLREE
-2175 SERGSYT
+2175 SERVSYAKT
-2182 ESECRKLEY
+2182 ECRKLEY
-2191 DTLSSTANGAVKEID
+2191 NTLSSTAYGAVKEID
-2206 VITGGENYKKLPSI
+2206 VVTRGENYKKLPSI
-2220 TSIDSKVGK
+2220 SSIDSKLGR

-2234 CVSKDIG
+2234 CVSETIG
-2241 KINQVEILN
+2241 KINQVEIIN

-2256 SDKTLTPRAFVSPSV
+2256 SDKTLIPRAFVSPSV
-2271 VLKNSNTLSGV
+2271 VLKNSNILSSV
-2282 TVIDGG
+2282 TVVDGG

-2305 NPISGGLIK
+2305 EAISGGLLK
-2314 LNIDGES
+2314 LSVVGES
-2321 ITSVDI
+2321 ITSVDVD
-2327 EVTPHGLASDNELF
+2327 VTPQGIASDNELF
-2341 VEDSSNGISILKV
+2341 VEDNSNGISILKV
-2354 ESDDTG
+2354 ESDNTG
-2360 TFVCVLNTPIVGFSE
+2360 TFICVLNTPVVGFDP
-2375 ESRLQIGDEVYI
+2375 ESQIQVGDEVYI

-2408 FFKVTAYDDSQSN
+2408 FFRVTGYDTTQSE
-2421 DRVTIDVSEYTSN
+2421 DRVLIDVSEYTSN
-2434 TGIAKTIQDSSGTII
+2434 TGIAKTIQDSSGTIV
-2449 NKKNYPVFNV
+2449 NRKNYPKFNV
-2459 SSQPSV
+2459 TSQPSL
-2465 FLVGEDLLVNND
+2465 FFVGEELLVNND
-2477 QVDLK
+2477 EVDLK

-2494 IGTYDLSVNDK
+2494 IGTYDLSINDK
-2505 LTGKNSGNIANIA
+2505 LTGKNSGNVANIA

-2552 TPDNDYY
+2552 LPDNDYY

-2586 GMKNFADTEII
+2586 GMKNFADTEIVSI
-2597 SNTDSKSGIS
+2597 TDSVSGVS
-2607 TIDTELDVFVDLISN
+2607 TINTGVDIFIDLVSD
-2622 ERVDKV
+2622 ERVDKI
-2628 NNFDNTRDI
+2628 NNFDSSRDI
-2637 DVVNDKSK
+2637 DVVSDRSK
-2645 FLEFENSIFI
+2645 FLEFENSVFI

-2672 SEFSQF
+2672 PEFSQF
-2678 ESEPLTYRDIFEIEP
+2678 ESEPLPYRDIFEIEP
-2693 RRDYRNYIFKL
+2693 KRDYRNYTFKL
-2704 KNGDNT
+2704 TNGDKT
-2710 EIQLTKL
+2710 QVQLTKL
-2717 SIISDFSGE
+2717 SIISDPVGQ
-2726 SFILEQESLVNVG
+2726 SFIQEHESLANVG

-2744 IEGELYGKFELVTTK
+2744 IEGELYGKFELVTTE
-2759 FEETFLRFIPK
+2759 FEETYLRFIPK
-2770 DPFNTE
+2770 DPFGIE

-2785 FGDSTVGIATTNIGC
+2785 FGDSTVGIATNNIGC
-2800 IDLISSVTGV
+2800 IDLISSVTGI
-2810 TTGFGTRTF
+2810 TTGVGTRTF

-2844 NFVRLYVTSDGL
+2844 NFVRLYVTSDGSD
-2856 NSNIASYY
+2856 SNIASYF
-2864 YDSSSLNKSGEPI
+2864 YDSSTLNRSNEPI
-2877 GIFTSIVESGRLKI
+2877 GIFTSVVESGRLRI
-2891 NYTNTEDTETVIVRS
+2891 DYTNTEDIETVILRS
-2906 RSIAFDNSSTAE
+2906 RSVAFDNSSTAE
-2918 DVYRFSLPN
+2918 DVYRFILPN
-2927 QPPGSERSLIY
+2927 QPAGNERSVIY
-2938 QSDFVSDNGN
+2938 QSDFVTGGGN
-2948 ASEIDIVTLNKNTFD
+2948 ASEIDIVTLNKNKFD
-2963 AVSSIIEVQV
+2963 AVSSLIEVQV

-2983 AVHEI
+2983 VVHEI
-2988 SFVHDGTSTYIQEGP
+2988 SFVHDINNTYVQEGP

-3008 EDISGITTHIGIGTF
+3008 EDSSGIGTSIGIGTF
-3023 GSEFVGT
+3023 GAEFDGS

-3039 FTNSGTIKIRALSEC
+3039 FTNSGTIEIRALSEC
-3054 FYTDIDTV
+3054 FYTDVDTL

-3084 LEGDRINKTNFVLRS
+3084 LEGERINKTNFVLRS

-3110 PKNTSVLD
+3110 PKDSSILD
-3118 PDTGVFSIQDHY
+3118 VDTGVFTIPDHY
-3130 FSDGEELIYT
+3130 FSNGEELIYT
-3140 PRSSFVGVGSTAL
+3140 PRSSFIGVGSTAL
-3153 EITPGNPLPTTV
+3153 EIAGGGGELPETV
-3165 FAVVGEFEF
+3165 FAVVGDFEF
-3174 DTFKLSETK
+3174 DTFKLSKTQG
-3183 HGPAIT
+3183 GPAIT

-3222 IAFTNIN
+3222 VAFTNIN
-3229 WQLQDNIGGL
+3229 WQLQDNVGGL

-3258 DILKIDD
+3258 DILKIDN

-3276 TTSIGPI
+3276 TTSLGPV
-3283 TGLGTTELVVV
+3283 TGLGTTEIVVV
-3294 DRGVLGTISTS
+3294 ERGVLGTISTS
-3305 HTDSTS
+3305 HTDSTN
-3311 VGVYKGSYNI
+3311 VDVYKGSYNI

-3363 DNKIYDDVSNE
+3363 DNKIYDNVSNE

-3385 VDGAG
+3385 IEG
-3390 QTGIGTTG
+3390 TSEIGIGTTG

-3414 PNNPNNNFEITENA
+3414 PNNPNNNFEIIEDQVA
-3428 GISSVVFTGYEDVG
+3428 GISSVKFTGYKDIG

-3485 TDHHAPAT
+3485 TDHHAPTT
-3493 WGQSNDGSID
+3493 WLSGTNDSSID
-3503 LVVGKFISAVSVEG
+3503 LVVGKFISAVSAEG
-3517 TLTSSTSIITGIANT
+3517 TLTNANNTITGINT
-3532 SGIATGMEV
+3532 SGIAVGMEV

-3554 TVGPTNTYTATDGQT
+3554 SVG
-3569 LFPPSGSIS
+3569 
-3578 YTAGYIDVYIN
+3578 IN
-3589 GSKLGISSFTA
+3589 
-3600 TNETTVTLDN
+3600 
-3610 TVNVD
+3610 NV
-3615 AGDIVTLVA
+3615 V
-3624 KDRVILDNN
+3624 LDNN
-3633 LIFGTNIGETTT
+3633 LTVSGTIT

-3665 TIVEDCLDETGVG
+3665 TIVEDCLEVPGVG

-3719 LEVRGVS
+3719 LEVRGIS
-3726 RIGYGQTTDTG
+3726 RIGYGETTDTG
-3737 VGLLMDIEVGAASTS
+3737 VGLLMDIEVGAAATV
-3752 GIGSTAGEVR
+3752 GIGSTTGEVR
-3762 GFSISRP
+3762 GFNITRP
-3769 GYSFR
+3769 GYAFR

-3785 TALGLSSPIEQIE
+3785 TAAGLSSPIEQIE

-3836 FYQGELFS
+3836 FYEGELFS

-3859 IVFINGVLQNPGENY
+3859 IIFINGVLQNPGENY

-3884 SEPAKIDDQISV
+3884 SEPAKIDDQIAV
-3896 FFYRGTQGLDDEQV
+3896 FFYRGTQGIDDEQV
-3910 GSVVPTIE
+3910 GSVIPTIE

-3926 DYFDYKGQNP
+3926 DYFDYRGQNQ

-3955 VGLYPSDS
+3955 IGLYPSDS

-3974 RDLILGGDFIYKT
+3974 SDLILGGDYVYKT

-3992 AQIYPNTS
+3992 SQIYPTTS
-4000 IIRDVKVG
+4000 IIRDVKVN
-4008 DTELYVENIDMF
+4008 DTVLYVENTDMF
-4020 KFEIDNNSSSTL
+4020 KFEIDNKSASTL
-4032 DDVSLLIVDDASE
+4032 DDVSLLVVDDANE
-4045 FVPADISVTRV
+4045 FVPAEISVTRV
-4056 NNNDELNVTISNQSD
+4056 NNNDGLNLTILNQSD
-4071 TRGYQPST
+4071 TRGYPPST

-4090 TSRSGWPGTVDGKG
+4090 TSRTGWPGTVPGKE
-4104 GQPISET
+4104 GQPISESE
-4111 QKYLSLPPQ
+4111 KYFSLPPQ
-4120 SSASSNT
+4120 SSSNT
-4127 AVINITTDSIGSITN
+4127 AVINITTDSIGRITN
-4142 VNIVSAGSGYSG
+4142 TNVVAGSGYSG
-4154 YETTPQVS
+4154 YINTPQVS
-4162 IPLPTTVH
+4162 IPLPPNVH
-4170 ELTPETSV
+4170 EITPLTTV

-4188 INASDT
+4188 INASST

-4201 VRFNDSQTNFNSIT
+4201 VRFNDSQTNFNDIEVT
-4215 FTNSLNTSG
+4215 GVNVSG

-4229 VPDSGGA
+4229 VTDTGSSGTVKA
-4236 IFRFKTFDG
+4236 QFRFKTFDG
-4245 SLTEIEMINPGTGYA
+4245 SLTEIEMIHPGTGYN
-4260 PGDSIVLTHTNLGS
+4260 PGEYVELNDSKISNPNTNIVRLY
-4274 SVTLEVEDTLSD
+4274 VEDTLND
-4286 SVTSYDRVRA
+4286 SVTSYDRVCA
-4296 MEFKLQEDY
+4296 IEFKLQEDY
-4305 LDQKKLNLNQSNFNS
+4305 LDQQKTGINGSDFNNS
-4320 NVANG
+4320 NLANG

-4338 QLDTEYNGTTYQY
+4338 QLDTEYNGITYQY
-4351 ATLEVYDPVTERGVK
+4351 ATLEVYDPATGRGVT
-4366 SKITPE
+4366 SKITSE
-4372 TLITDEDGQTQ
+4372 TLITDEYGQTQ
-4383 SSYDVGNNIYKR
+4383 SSYTASNYKR

-4401 SFPGNNGV
+4401 SFPGNNEV

-4421 RVESIT
+4421 KVESIDV
-4427 IDAQTGIIT
+4427 DARTGIIT

-4442 GGQTTISAKL
+4442 GGQTTISEKL
-4452 PLDVNE
+4452 PLNME
-4458 SGTFE
+4458 FSGTLE

-4473 LSSGVTTSYT
+4473 LNSGVTTSYT

-4496 PSVQRK
+4496 PLVQRK
-4502 SGGLRGTGALYAGP
+4502 SGGLRDTGALFAGP
-4516 GVAVTSN
+4516 GVALTSN